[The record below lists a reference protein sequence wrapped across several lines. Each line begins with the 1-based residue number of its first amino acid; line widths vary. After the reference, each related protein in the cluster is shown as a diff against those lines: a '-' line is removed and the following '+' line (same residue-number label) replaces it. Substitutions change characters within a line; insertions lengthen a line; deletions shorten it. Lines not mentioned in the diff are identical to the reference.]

1 MTIHNWRSRKTL
13 LMYFLNPLCGSS
25 PLGNSRQAGTR
36 KAKINLCYFFWCAA
50 ASKNPKGLSKSLK
63 SMDMIFVYH
72 LTISLS
78 KFDFNVKFLILWVHI
93 EILRGKNGSKNK
105 LKVSFFGECTKM
117 QLITSQNLSIQA
129 CFSQFLWFFS
139 LKCWCKGQIIS
150 RIHLSL
156 PNAYRLMS
164 VYRNVNGNRNV
175 KLLWCD

>member
-13 LMYFLNPLCGSS
+13 IIYFFNPLCGSS

-63 SMDMIFVYH
+63 RMDMICVYH

-93 EILRGKNGSKNK
+93 DILRGKNGSKKK

-117 QLITSQNLSIQA
+117 QLITSQNFNIQTCLA
-129 CFSQFLWFFS
+129 NFFGFSAWNVD
-139 LKCWCKGQIIS
+139 LKV
-150 RIHLSL
+150 R
-156 PNAYRLMS
+156 
-164 VYRNVNGNRNV
+164 
-175 KLLWCD
+175 